1 MSENKK
7 IAINT
12 ILLYLRLIIT
22 TIIGIVSTR
31 IVFRSLGVEDYGLYS
46 VVGGVVVMMAFLN
59 TVMISTT
66 YRFITFEIGRK
77 GEEAIN
83 KVFNISLSIHIGIA
97 ILGVLLAATIGEWY
111 FNNHLN
117 IEPHQKDNVNF
128 VFRLSVLATVFNIFS
143 IPFRG
148 LITALEKFSVR
159 VSIEIIRSILQLLFV
174 ISLIYFSGDKL
185 RLYAVLMAV
194 LTLISSSLFIL
205 YCKKNYTLI
214 TQWKFQRDIKKYK
227 EMLTFSGWNLIGTV
241 AVMGQVQGSAI
252 IGNLFFGT
260 IFNAAFGIANQLNSL
275 INMFARNLGQA
286 AIPQIIKSHGRGD
299 DKRMTDIVVSI
310 SKYSFFLML
319 IPALPI
325 LLETEYLLELW
336 LGDIPA

>member
-97 ILGVLLAATIGEWY
+97 IL
-111 FNNHLN
+111 
-117 IEPHQKDNVNF
+117 
-128 VFRLSVLATVFNIFS
+128 
-143 IPFRG
+143 
-148 LITALEKFSVR
+148 
-159 VSIEIIRSILQLLFV
+159 
-174 ISLIYFSGDKL
+174 
-185 RLYAVLMAV
+185 
-194 LTLISSSLFIL
+194 
-205 YCKKNYTLI
+205 
-214 TQWKFQRDIKKYK
+214 
-227 EMLTFSGWNLIGTV
+227 
-241 AVMGQVQGSAI
+241 
-252 IGNLFFGT
+252 
-260 IFNAAFGIANQLNSL
+260 
-275 INMFARNLGQA
+275 
-286 AIPQIIKSHGRGD
+286 
-299 DKRMTDIVVSI
+299 
-310 SKYSFFLML
+310 
-319 IPALPI
+319 
-325 LLETEYLLELW
+325 
-336 LGDIPA
+336 